1 MSETVVIKRE
11 DLEELKEAF
20 NYLMEE
26 NKTLKE
32 EIEAA
37 TKPEEIDID
46 LSGYREMFVM
56 PEEKE
61 NVEECDP
68 TEDDEETTVN
78 SDLDLLINPTA

>member
-1 MSETVVIKRE
+1 MKDTVVINRE

-37 TKPEEIDID
+37 TKPEELNID
-46 LSGYREMFVM
+46 LSGFREMFVV
-56 PEEKE
+56 PPDEDEDLK
-61 NVEECDP
+61 
-68 TEDDEETTVN
+68 EDDEPE
-78 SDLDLLINPTA
+78 LIEDDNELGAIINRVG